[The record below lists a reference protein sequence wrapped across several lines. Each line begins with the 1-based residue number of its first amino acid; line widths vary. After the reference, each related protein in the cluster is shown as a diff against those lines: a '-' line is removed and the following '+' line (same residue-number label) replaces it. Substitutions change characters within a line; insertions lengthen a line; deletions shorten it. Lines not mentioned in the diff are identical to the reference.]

1 MRTAKMHKRKNEL
14 VELCQHWKTRAPLS
28 LEEVAGPD
36 NAYVQEEEVLD
47 GDAMEEEQKIVTDDG
62 SFPFTFIYALNIL

>member
-28 LEEVAGPD
+28 LEEVYRPD
-36 NAYVQEEEVLD
+36 NAYVQEEEFLD
-47 GDAMEEEQKIVTDDG
+47 GDAMEEEQNFLTDDV
-62 SFPFTFIYALNIL
+62 SFPFTFISALDIL